1 MRRAFLLLLLA
12 LLGAAALA
20 WLLRLDAGY
29 VLLQYGGVRIETTL
43 WFALLVVLL
52 TMPLLSLALR
62 VFGALLG
69 LAWRVGV
76 ARPAAASTRTLGRDR
91 MSRGLRA
98 FLAGEWSQSAS
109 LLAGAA
115 PRAASPPLN
124 YLLAAR
130 AAQAGG
136 DAELARGLLELA
148 AASPACAELVVLER
162 ARLMAGSGETSAAI
176 ALLEGDAAAAA
187 LPGAR
192 RLMLSWLAAE
202 SRWSRLEELLPA
214 ARRDKLLPES
224 ELDVL
229 QERCFLA
236 MEAGAKPD
244 AARLGPAWDALPVR
258 LRERPRL
265 LAAHARAL
273 AAAGEGEEAQRL
285 LLKALGRNWSREL
298 LDALG
303 SVVGKDA
310 TRSLTRAEAL
320 LDAHPTDA
328 ALLLALGRL
337 ALAAKLW
344 GKARD
349 YLESSLSGEASAQTC
364 LELAKA
370 CEHLGDAQ
378 KAQRLR
384 ERAAAT

>member
-1 MRRAFLLLLLA
+1 MRLTFLLLLLA

-29 VLLQYGGVRIETTL
+29 VLLQYGGVRVETTL
-43 WFALLVVLL
+43 WFALFVLLL
-52 TMPLLSLALR
+52 TMPLLSLVMRLLR
-62 VFGALLG
+62 VLIG
-69 LAWRVGV
+69 LAGRLGS
-76 ARPAAASTRTLGRDR
+76 ARPAAVSSGAIGRDR
-91 MSRGLRA
+91 TSRGLRA

-124 YLLAAR
+124 YLFAAR

-136 DAELARGLLELA
+136 DAELARGLVELA
-148 AASPACAELVVLER
+148 AASPACAELAVLER
-162 ARLMAGSGETSAAI
+162 ARLAAGSGETRAAI
-176 ALLEGDAAAAA
+176 ALLEADAAAAA
-187 LPGAR
+187 LPEAR
-192 RLMLSWLAAE
+192 RLMLGWLAQE
-202 SRWSRLEELLPA
+202 SLWARLEELLPS
-214 ARRDKLLPES
+214 ARREKLLPEN

-236 MEAGAKPD
+236 VQAGGRPD
-244 AARLGPAWDALPVR
+244 AAQLDSAWDALPVR
-258 LRERPRL
+258 LREKPAL
-265 LAAHARAL
+265 LAAHAL
-273 AAAGEGEEAQRL
+273 SLSAAGEGEEARRL

-298 LDALG
+298 IDALG
-303 SVVGKDA
+303 KVPGKDA

-320 LDAHPTDA
+320 LDTHPSDA
-328 ALLLALGRL
+328 VLLLALGRL

-349 YLESSLSGEASAQTC
+349 YLESSLAVEPSAQTC

-370 CEHLGDAQ
+370 CEHLGDSQ